1 MTDTPYQP
9 RQLQDLSDAEIAP
22 LDALVGAGYPATWYD
37 MASSLY
43 CTFIDLPIT
52 GLDLEGK
59 AALSVMLTMCV
70 SDTIGGRMVYWQ
82 KGRDV
87 YKSHQN
93 SEIVRLFKGN
103 NHKELAVQFGLTSAR
118 IRQILAQE
126 RQRRMRQYNQTPAA
140 PINPVP
146 AKSARARRRKKIKR
160 RKPAPVGASQQ
171 LSLDF

>member
-1 MTDTPYQP
+1 MTDTPYQA
-9 RQLQDLSDAEIAP
+9 RQLQDLSRDEIAP
-22 LDALVGAGYPATWYD
+22 LDNAVGVGFPEVWYN

-43 CTFIDLPIT
+43 CTLFDLPI
-52 GLDLEGK
+52 GIDLDGK
-59 AALSVMLTMCV
+59 AALSVLLTMNT
-70 SDTIGGRMVYWQ
+70 SEAIGGYMMYWP

-87 YKSHQN
+87 YKAYQN

-103 NHKELAVQFGLTSAR
+103 NHKALAAQFGLTSTR

-126 RQRRMRQYNQTPAA
+126 RQRRMRQYNQTPAT

-160 RKPAPVGASQQ
+160 TKPAPVEASQQ